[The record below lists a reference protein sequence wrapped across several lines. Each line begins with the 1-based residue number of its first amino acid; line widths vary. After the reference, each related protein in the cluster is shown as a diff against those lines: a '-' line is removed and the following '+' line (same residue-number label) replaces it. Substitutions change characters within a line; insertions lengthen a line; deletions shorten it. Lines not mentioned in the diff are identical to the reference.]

1 MADKAF
7 ITYLPDNNTVGAY
20 LAGVPLADLDQATFE
35 ALPRHA
41 RNSVRQC
48 GFYEVDASA
57 AAIEFDPVDV
67 NEQIERGLPMNE
79 EHPTA
84 KRRSARSGA
93 NKD

>member
-1 MADKAF
+1 MSDKAF
-7 ITYLPDNNTVGAY
+7 IAYLPDNNTVGAY

-57 AAIEFDPVDV
+57 AAIEFDPADVD
-67 NEQIERGLPMNE
+67 EQIERGLPLDE
-79 EHPTA
+79 AQPTS
-84 KRRSARSGA
+84 KRRGA
-93 NKD
+93 KAPKE

>member
-7 ITYLPDNNTVGAY
+7 ITYQEDNNTVGAY
-20 LAGVPLADLDQATFE
+20 LAGVPLADFDQATFE

-57 AAIEFDPVDV
+57 AAIEFDPADAD
-67 NEQIERGLPMNE
+67 EQIERGLPMDE
-79 EHPTA
+79 SHPTA
-84 KRRSARSGA
+84 KRRSAKA
-93 NKD
+93 TKE